1 MFKFLIILNILGL
14 IIIGTSSKEE
24 ATRSCSEV
32 PNSRTRISFYVQV
45 PLQFFHLVIGCAK
58 KLTETIAFQD
68 QPYKQCIWLRNLKH
82 CLNTFKEEEN
92 VECTEEIKE
101 MIRDLISEQTNK
113 DREAPRCLRRFV
125 SEN

>member
-1 MFKFLIILNILGL
+1 MFKFLIIFGL
-14 IIIGTSSKEE
+14 IIIDTSSKEE

-32 PNSRTRISFYVQV
+32 PNSRTRIPFYVQV

-125 SEN
+125 NEN